1 MPDAD
6 ETTRDEPLEVASVQ
20 EAPEMDAV
28 DVGEL
33 DAPEVVFEL
42 DPVLAASID
51 TARAAL
57 AEITPDETI
66 GELVAT
72 VAQGEHVVSLQF
84 ANLMSG
90 YPGWLWTATL
100 SRIDETEAVSVLE
113 VELLP
118 GEGAVLAPDWVPW
131 TVRMADYQSA
141 QDAAGDDLEA
151 DDESDDLDDVD
162 VDLDDDSDSEELD
175 VDSDDDDDSDDDVD
189 SEDDDPLDAEESG
202 SNDFGEDPTPAQA
215 VRRRRRRR

>member
-1 MPDAD
+1 MPDGD
-6 ETTRDEPLEVASVQ
+6 ETTRDESLQVASIEEDSEV
-20 EAPEMDAV
+20 DAL
-28 DVGEL
+28 DGGERG
-33 DAPEVVFEL
+33 ASAQVFEL
-42 DPVLAASID
+42 DPVLAASIE
-51 TARAAL
+51 TARSAL

-66 GELVAT
+66 GELVTT

-100 SRIDETEAVSVLE
+100 SRIDETEAVTVLE

-141 QDAAGDDLEA
+141 QDAVGDDLEG
-151 DDESDDLDDVD
+151 DDETDDLDDVD
-162 VDLDDDSDSEELD
+162 VDLDDDSDVEELD
-175 VDSDDDDDSDDDVD
+175 VDSDDDDDSDDG
-189 SEDDDPLDAEESG
+189 DPLDADESD
-202 SNDFGEDPTPAQA
+202 SDDSTDAADDNPAPAQS
-215 VRRRRRRR
+215 VRRRRRR